1 MKTKSEED
9 LFTDIGDN
17 VLHLKSMIAEWV
29 EGKRELK
36 EQQKQQLEEYES
48 KMLSFLWR
56 CRKLLST
63 ATISRMVG
71 MSRQTLYEKWQKHGF
86 DVNEI

>member
-1 MKTKSEED
+1 MKTETED
-9 LFTDIGDN
+9 ELFADIGDN
-17 VLHLKSMIAEWV
+17 VQRLKDQINSWV
-29 EGKRELK
+29 DGKKELK
-36 EQQKQQLEEYES
+36 ELHRVQIDEYEG
-48 KMLSFLWR
+48 KMLGFLWK